1 MEVWEEIVNKNSN
14 AKKHN
19 ESHTRK
25 KLFQHRAIIA
35 SVVAIAFVLTTSFN
49 LVHQILGES
58 GMVVSLLIAFYNL
71 GRAKEC

>member
-1 MEVWEEIVNKNSN
+1 MVWEEIVNKNSE

-25 KLFQHRAIIA
+25 KRFLRKSTIA

-58 GMVVSLLIAFYNL
+58 GMAVSLLIAFYNL
-71 GRAKEC
+71 GRAKES